1 MAALVFIHTD
11 VRMPLQKAGRER
23 DAHPSIGCPA
33 HHRPATRPAI
43 PCGRQKP
50 ACGLPRLS
58 SGCPQDRQYAFL
70 SLSRAKKRFFRYP
83 RFAVTGYEKLK
94 SNRFLD
100 VFSYFPLHIPVRCQ
114 KQAAPNPSVLSAS
127 CQLRAPQNLL
137 CAPYL
142 LPAISSLPPAH
153 PVFMPKKRRRFL
165 SRLLSLPH
173 FSAHKT
179 PLTAVPF
186 GGIPPKGTF
195 RIGGSAP
202 FGFSKFLVCH
212 TLAAGSVPA
221 QIFPIKRCADLPLN
235 REHYA
240 ALRDLCIG
248 QSIQDNRRIFYSVLS
263 FFHAGTGKE
272 QLLFHFF
279 HSFN

>member
-1 MAALVFIHTD
+1 MAFIHTD

-100 VFSYFPLHIPVRCQ
+100 VFSYFPLYIPVRCQ

-179 PLTAVPF
+179 PFNSSALRRNPAEGHF
-186 GGIPPKGTF
+186 QNRWLCAFWFFKIP
-195 RIGGSAP
+195 RLS
-202 FGFSKFLVCH
+202 H
-212 TLAAGSVPA
+212 AGRRQRP
-221 QIFPIKRCADLPLN
+221 CADIPDKALCRSSAEP
-235 REHYA
+235 R
-240 ALRDLCIG
+240 ALRR
-248 QSIQDNRRIFYSVLS
+248 S
-263 FFHAGTGKE
+263 A
-272 QLLFHFF
+272 
-279 HSFN
+279 